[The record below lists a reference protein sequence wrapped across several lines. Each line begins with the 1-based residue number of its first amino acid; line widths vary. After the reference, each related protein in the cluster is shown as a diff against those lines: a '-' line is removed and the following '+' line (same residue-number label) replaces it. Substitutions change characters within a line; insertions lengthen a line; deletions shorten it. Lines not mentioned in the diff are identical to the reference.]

1 MVILIGCTESKTRI
15 LLAQLANCCQLLNL
29 LALRDE
35 GQNFGEGSSVEG
47 TLQGGNNDNFA
58 KAGSF
63 LRKLDNV
70 SEKLAFIDSNNIVGP
85 PLVLQLSKG
94 VDRGRLNLDA
104 TVRIDT
110 EIKTVAE
117 VSWKFD
123 SQDFLA
129 SDSMFITAT
138 EQLGGFT
145 GKHAAHDKFNTATLS
160 WLWGKVVYLFG
171 RLFWLHL
178 GDLLYHVGW
187 GHLAWF
193 GLSDCGSLKFFF
205 LI

>member
-1 MVILIGCTESKTRI
+1 MALPAKGHVHIFTSNHTMVILIGCTESKTRI

-104 TVRIDT
+104 TVRTDT

-117 VSWKFD
+117 VS
-123 SQDFLA
+123 
-129 SDSMFITAT
+129 
-138 EQLGGFT
+138 
-145 GKHAAHDKFNTATLS
+145 
-160 WLWGKVVYLFG
+160 
-171 RLFWLHL
+171 
-178 GDLLYHVGW
+178 
-187 GHLAWF
+187 
-193 GLSDCGSLKFFF
+193 
-205 LI
+205 